1 MNQSSFW
8 SDKIYQFSIIIP
20 SRGDLKPLKRS
31 VKGILNTKFLRDFE
45 LIVINDG
52 SSKAISSFLS
62 KLRKA
67 GTDVQEIAN
76 SQKKGPSGARNQGI
90 IKANGV
96 WLLFVDDDLNIPRNW
111 ISQVEPFL
119 EDYDFISCN
128 VQVESKPF
136 NTLPYAYSKAIGF
149 NAKTKFEQLYF
160 ALTGFLL
167 VRHQIFSVLGL
178 FDDELCAGED
188 YIFSQMV
195 AHSRFKMV
203 FLEEL
208 VVYHQPKS
216 WKKQFYTMCRINKGK
231 IQRAKRYPEVCAGE
245 ALNFIDLL
253 KTIKYLIYNL
263 IYYRQT
269 YFYHHSNVGFWK
281 HQLGQLIYFSLY
293 LSSQILVLLF
303 PNKRFNW

>member
-1 MNQSSFW
+1 
-8 SDKIYQFSIIIP
+8 
-20 SRGDLKPLKRS
+20 
-31 VKGILNTKFLRDFE
+31 
-45 LIVINDG
+45 
-52 SSKAISSFLS
+52 
-62 KLRKA
+62 
-67 GTDVQEIAN
+67 
-76 SQKKGPSGARNQGI
+76 
-90 IKANGV
+90 
-96 WLLFVDDDLNIPRNW
+96 
-111 ISQVEPFL
+111 
-119 EDYDFISCN
+119 
-128 VQVESKPF
+128 
-136 NTLPYAYSKAIGF
+136 
-149 NAKTKFEQLYF
+149 
-160 ALTGFLL
+160 
-167 VRHQIFSVLGL
+167 
-178 FDDELCAGED
+178 
-188 YIFSQMV
+188 
-195 AHSRFKMV
+195 MV

-303 PNKRFNW
+303 PKKSFNW